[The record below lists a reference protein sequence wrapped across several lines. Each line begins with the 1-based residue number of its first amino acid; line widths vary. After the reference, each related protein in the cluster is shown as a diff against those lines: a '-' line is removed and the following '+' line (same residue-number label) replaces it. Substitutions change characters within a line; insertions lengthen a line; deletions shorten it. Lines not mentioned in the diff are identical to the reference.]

1 VYVTNEWK
9 RISIVINLQKVVDG
23 ATSKN
28 SITNLIMQNLNLV
41 DFGGSNEIDI
51 VNKLVCFEANGII
64 ILQGVRNGVTI

>member
-28 SITNLIMQNLNLV
+28 ILTNLIVQNLV
-41 DFGGSNEIDI
+41 DFGGLSEIDI
-51 VNKLVCFEANGII
+51 VNKLVCFEANGIT

>member
-1 VYVTNEWK
+1 MYLTNEWK

-28 SITNLIMQNLNLV
+28 ILTNLIVQNLV
-41 DFGGSNEIDI
+41 DFGGLSEIDI
-51 VNKLVCFEANGII
+51 VNKLVWFEANGIT

>member
-9 RISIVINLQKVVDG
+9 RILIVINLQKVVDG

-28 SITNLIMQNLNLV
+28 ILTNLIMQNLV

>member
-28 SITNLIMQNLNLV
+28 IITNLIVQNLV
-41 DFGGSNEIDI
+41 DFGGLSEIDI
-51 VNKLVCFEANGII
+51 VNKLVCFEANGST